1 MNIGRNE
8 ILIGVAVVVVLVL
21 IAVPIAVSSSK
32 SSRRDE
38 VPLNV
43 NGIRTAEIQYQEA
56 FGEYVPAAAAPRA
69 LHAVDAEPMTW
80 EPTDGFKKLS
90 WAPEGEQVLGAYQ
103 VQADSDGFKVTG
115 ACDVDGD
122 GERAVFE
129 ATADQE
135 ATAVSEASVY

>member
-8 ILIGVAVVVVLVL
+8 ILIGVAVIVVLVL

-32 SSRRDE
+32 KSQREE

-43 NGIRTAEIQYQEA
+43 NGIRAAEIEYQDV
-56 FGEYVPAAAAPRA
+56 FGDYVSADAAPRA
-69 LHAVDAEPMTW
+69 LHAVDSAPVQW
-80 EPTDGFKKLS
+80 EPTPGFKKLS
-90 WAPEGEQVLGAYQ
+90 WAPEPELTLGAFQ
-103 VQADSDGFKVTG
+103 VQADRSGFKVTG